1 MFKVNTRNTRTKC
14 ETCLKLT
21 IKRPE
26 RLFENFILCGAGTC
40 NLVSHA
46 RKLSQKNSRTSV

>member
-46 RKLSQKNSRTSV
+46 RKLPPQNSRTSV